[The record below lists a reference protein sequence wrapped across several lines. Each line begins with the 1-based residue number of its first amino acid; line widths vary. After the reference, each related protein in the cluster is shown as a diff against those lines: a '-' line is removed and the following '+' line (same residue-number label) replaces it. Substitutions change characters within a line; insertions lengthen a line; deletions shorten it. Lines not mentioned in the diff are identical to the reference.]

1 MNKQLKLLAAATA
14 LMLAPAANAA
24 TITGNFNVSVTLTPV
39 CSLTAGPANVT
50 FTYTSFQGAVANS
63 AGGGFSVACT
73 QNLSYS
79 MSLDAPPTGLV
90 GGLAYS
96 ISAPAGAFTGTGV
109 AVAHTITGTIAGG
122 QGGDV
127 SAPTTEARVLTITY

>member
-1 MNKQLKLLAAATA
+1 MNKQLKLLSSATA
-14 LMLAPAANAA
+14 LVLAPAAHAA

-39 CSLTAGPANVT
+39 CAITAGPANVT
-50 FTYTSFQGAVANS
+50 FTYTSSQGGAAAS

-79 MSLDAPPTGLV
+79 MSLDVPPTGQV

-96 ISAPAGAFTGTGV
+96 ISAPAGAFTGTGA
-109 AVAHTITGTIAGG
+109 AVAHTISGTIAGG

-127 SAPTTEARVLTITY
+127 AAPTTEARVLTITY